1 MALGKSTFSS
11 IHNQYS
17 EESRTWDSITEFNAT
32 NLSENWLFQFF
43 NQDSYLTFDGTDDFV
58 DCGAVDA
65 NSAISLGSSTGATV
79 AFWVKFTTAG
89 AFEWIFH
96 NDVVSDNDYAGLF
109 VYKDDGEKINFAWG
123 NNTGGGSS
131 NRESMVGNQSIAL
144 NTWYFVA
151 IATDFALTESSGVV
165 TGTSIYTASESAG
178 SVTTN
183 AVTNAGTANV
193 STPTYTSGR
202 AYFGRRGDTEST
214 HFGEFQIKRFGIWN
228 EKLTSTEVT
237 ALYNSGNYLSFVEDS
252 GNYESSANLVSY
264 CEFNNGD
271 PIVRDLQGNF
281 SGLVQGAN
289 YGGFLPLALNNTTCE
304 SVFYNGA
311 ITSQN
316 PTLRESIDLTTSK
329 AASNNLSIDIANY
342 QYQGDS
348 LSAEILLGSN
358 TYLNRGVRI
367 FSQINDDTDL
377 DNCIQIF
384 HGRLTDINHNIENV
398 NVTLSSIRPWDKI
411 SFPQNKHTKYNVYEP
426 VVYGDYNFSDAT
438 SGTSDAVFGGVFPV
452 PILYTNRNTITTIMP
467 KSYASSSNAYLHHYV
482 GYDWF
487 CSIKDEAS
495 NAISEQTITESN
507 VNILETPTSHRSI
520 GYIRTNNAGFDA
532 SDTGGTVTYLTNPQ
546 NALQYDESTGASDTS
561 TFATGDIDST
571 SDIRYLVVQT
581 PNNEF
586 SITLITA
593 VKISQSVSL
602 DDGSGDPQQYQID
615 FFGNEYDSSAD
626 DLLSSPTTD
635 EFTSAI
641 STNTYTFDASPAN
654 VVASENA
661 LVCPDELLIK
671 FDPQHNAPLYDHE
684 DHELRV
690 HDVQL
695 RFENRFNFNDDD
707 AKRLA
712 DKKYFYCGAD
722 GLTASWD
729 GDAITHGHDAHRDL
743 LIRFAGLDNNDPD
756 GWSALNVDRAK
767 DNWKIR
773 YWQLEPTS
781 LKEVL
786 EKLQY
791 EFGFIAKYSPSGK
804 LKYIYPLQKSE
815 FSADH
820 NLTMNDVKNLQIKNT
835 SLSEVITQ
843 MNISN
848 HLHPAETRKY
858 YSITTSKNTNTR
870 AKYNFSAKENIKDI
884 NLDMNIGTIPTTPN
898 TDINRDFFSYYNG
911 ILGDVKKI
919 VSCEVVNPAKGF
931 KMETGDIVS
940 YSDMGVDPGGE
951 SWSNQYFMI
960 INLQRS
966 PGKVSIVT
974 REVG

>member
-17 EESRTWDSITEFNAT
+17 EESRTWDSIAEFNAT

-109 VYKDDGEKINFAWG
+109 VYKDDNEKMNFAWG
-123 NNTGGGSS
+123 NNTGGGSDH
-131 NRESMVGNQSIAL
+131 RESMVGNQSIAL

-178 SVTTN
+178 SVTIN
-183 AVTNAGTANV
+183 AVTNAGDAGV

-237 ALYNSGNYLSFVEDS
+237 ALYNSGNYLSFMEDS
-252 GNYESSANLVSY
+252 GNYASSANLISY
-264 CEFNNGD
+264 WEFNNGD

-281 SGLVQGAN
+281 SGLVTGAN

-348 LSAEILLGSN
+348 LSAELLLGSN

-398 NVTLSSIRPWDKI
+398 NVTLSSMRPWDKI
-411 SFPQNKHTKYNVYEP
+411 SIPQDKSSNNVYTP
-426 VVYGDYNFSDAT
+426 IAYGDYDANNATTETKKNKVFPLPVVKATGGKIYFAMHKAISDSSLLINYYDSSSDLFPVLTADSNTSSKYDINTVGVDVNITRRFRIYGDSASIDINSDWSNHTNVLAPSGDATISNETNTAYDYVDIAMPDFSGALSDLKVFVKGSLSPDASNTAQLSAKVYGTDVTALSHGSPSLQAT
-438 SGTSDAVFGGVFPV
+438 SG
-452 PILYTNRNTITTIMP
+452 
-467 KSYASSSNAYLHHYV
+467 
-482 GYDWF
+482 
-487 CSIKDEAS
+487 
-495 NAISEQTITESN
+495 
-507 VNILETPTSHRSI
+507 
-520 GYIRTNNAGFDA
+520 
-532 SDTGGTVTYLTNPQ
+532 
-546 NALQYDESTGASDTS
+546 ST
-561 TFATGDIDST
+561 DIDS
-571 SDIRYLVVQT
+571 SGSEY
-581 PNNEF
+581 
-586 SITLITA
+586 
-593 VKISQSVSL
+593 SV
-602 DDGSGDPQQYQID
+602 
-615 FFGNEYDSSAD
+615 A
-626 DLLSSPTTD
+626 
-635 EFTSAI
+635 
-641 STNTYTFDASPAN
+641 
-654 VVASENA
+654 
-661 LVCPDELLIK
+661 
-671 FDPQHNAPLYDHE
+671 
-684 DHELRV
+684 
-690 HDVQL
+690 
-695 RFENRFNFNDDD
+695 NFNSFLDNQD
-707 AKRLA
+707 AVPGTISVGAKTASGTYDAVVTNVYMTATSGVAIDEPDSAGRERKDL
-712 DKKYFYCGAD
+712 KYVYCGAD

-743 LIRFAGLDNNDPD
+743 LIRFAGHDNNDPD

-767 DNWKIR
+767 DNWRIR
-773 YWQLEPTS
+773 YWLLEQAP
-781 LKEVL
+781 LKTIL
-786 EKLQY
+786 EKIQY

-804 LKYIYPLQKSE
+804 LKYIYPLQQSE
-815 FSADH
+815 LSADH
-820 NLTMNDVKNLQIKNT
+820 TLTKEDTSNLRIKNT
-835 SLSEVITQ
+835 SLSDIVTE
-843 MNISN
+843 MNISTEK
-848 HLHPAETRKY
+848 HAGETSRY
-858 YSITTSKNTNTR
+858 MTVVNAKNTTARN
-870 AKYNFSAKENIKDI
+870 KYHFHSQENIKDI
-884 NLDMNIGTIPTTPN
+884 KLDMNIGTIPTTPN
-898 TDINRDFFSYYNG
+898 TDINRDFFSYYTG

>member
-151 IATDFALTESSGVV
+151 IATDFALTEASGVV

-178 SVTTN
+178 SVTIN

-237 ALYNSGNYLSFVEDS
+237 ALYNSGNYLSFMEDS
-252 GNYESSANLVSY
+252 GNYASSANLISY
-264 CEFNNGD
+264 WEFNNGD

-411 SFPQNKHTKYNVYEP
+411 SIPQAKSSNNVYTP
-426 VVYGDYNFSDAT
+426 IAYGDYDANNATTETKKNKVFPLPVVKATGGKIYFAMHKAISDSSLLINYYDSSSDLFPVLTSDSNTSSKFDINTVGVDVNITRRFRIYGDSAVNEDGGSDWSNPSNILAPSGDATTGFPTDNERVNTATDYIAVDLPDFSGAISDLKVFVKGNINPAEREGASGNGLVRVKVYGNEITIITQASGASASTSGSSDIDSSGTDYQVADFNSFLDNQDVPPSKFSVGTNVTAGEYNATLTNAYLTAT
-438 SGTSDAVFGGVFPV
+438 SGVAIDEPDSAGRERKD
-452 PILYTNRNTITTIMP
+452 L
-467 KSYASSSNAYLHHYV
+467 KYV
-482 GYDWF
+482 
-487 CSIKDEAS
+487 
-495 NAISEQTITESN
+495 
-507 VNILETPTSHRSI
+507 
-520 GYIRTNNAGFDA
+520 
-532 SDTGGTVTYLTNPQ
+532 
-546 NALQYDESTGASDTS
+546 
-561 TFATGDIDST
+561 
-571 SDIRYLVVQT
+571 
-581 PNNEF
+581 
-586 SITLITA
+586 
-593 VKISQSVSL
+593 
-602 DDGSGDPQQYQID
+602 
-615 FFGNEYDSSAD
+615 
-626 DLLSSPTTD
+626 
-635 EFTSAI
+635 
-641 STNTYTFDASPAN
+641 
-654 VVASENA
+654 
-661 LVCPDELLIK
+661 
-671 FDPQHNAPLYDHE
+671 
-684 DHELRV
+684 
-690 HDVQL
+690 
-695 RFENRFNFNDDD
+695 
-707 AKRLA
+707 
-712 DKKYFYCGAD
+712 YCGAD

-767 DNWKIR
+767 DNWTIR
-773 YWQLEPTS
+773 YWLLEQAP
-781 LKEVL
+781 LKTIL
-786 EKLQY
+786 EKIQY

-804 LKYIYPLQKSE
+804 LKYIYPLQQSE
-815 FSADH
+815 LSADH
-820 NLTMNDVKNLQIKNT
+820 TLTKEDTSNLRIKNT
-835 SLSEVITQ
+835 SLSDIVTE
-843 MNISN
+843 MNISTEK
-848 HLHPAETRKY
+848 HAGETSRY
-858 YSITTSKNTNTR
+858 MTVVNAKNTTARN
-870 AKYNFSAKENIKDI
+870 KYHFHSQENIKDI
-884 NLDMNIGTIPTTPN
+884 KLDMNIGTIPTTPN
-898 TDINRDFFSYYNG
+898 TDINRDFFSYYTG

>member
-17 EESRTWDSITEFNAT
+17 EESRTWDSITEFNAS

-151 IATDFALTESSGVV
+151 IATDFALTEASGVV

-178 SVTTN
+178 SVTIN

-237 ALYNSGNYLSFVEDS
+237 ALYNSGNYLSFMEDS
-252 GNYESSANLVSY
+252 GNYASSANLISY
-264 CEFNNGD
+264 WEFNNGD

-348 LSAEILLGSN
+348 LSAELLLGSN

-411 SFPQNKHTKYNVYEP
+411 SIPQAKSSNNVYTP
-426 VVYGDYNFSDAT
+426 IAYGDYDANNATTETKKNKVFPLPVVKATGGKIYFAMHKAISDSSLLINYYDSSSDLFPVLTADSNTSSKYDINTVGVDVNITRRFRIYGDSAVNEDGGSDWSNPSNILAPSGDATTGFPTDNERVNTATDYIAVDLPDFSGAISDLKVFVKGNINPAERAGASGNGLVKVKVYGNEITIITQASGASASTSGSSDIDSSGTDYQVADFNSVLDNQDAPPSKFSVGTNVTAGEYDATLTNAYLSAT
-438 SGTSDAVFGGVFPV
+438 SGVAIDEPDSAGRERKD
-452 PILYTNRNTITTIMP
+452 L
-467 KSYASSSNAYLHHYV
+467 KYV
-482 GYDWF
+482 
-487 CSIKDEAS
+487 
-495 NAISEQTITESN
+495 
-507 VNILETPTSHRSI
+507 
-520 GYIRTNNAGFDA
+520 
-532 SDTGGTVTYLTNPQ
+532 
-546 NALQYDESTGASDTS
+546 
-561 TFATGDIDST
+561 
-571 SDIRYLVVQT
+571 
-581 PNNEF
+581 
-586 SITLITA
+586 
-593 VKISQSVSL
+593 
-602 DDGSGDPQQYQID
+602 
-615 FFGNEYDSSAD
+615 
-626 DLLSSPTTD
+626 
-635 EFTSAI
+635 
-641 STNTYTFDASPAN
+641 
-654 VVASENA
+654 
-661 LVCPDELLIK
+661 
-671 FDPQHNAPLYDHE
+671 
-684 DHELRV
+684 
-690 HDVQL
+690 
-695 RFENRFNFNDDD
+695 
-707 AKRLA
+707 
-712 DKKYFYCGAD
+712 YCGAD

-743 LIRFAGLDNNDPD
+743 LIRFAGHDNNDPG

-773 YWQLEPTS
+773 YWILEQAP
-781 LKEVL
+781 LKTIL

-791 EFGFIAKYSPSGK
+791 EFAFIAKYSPSGK
-804 LKYIYPLQKSE
+804 LKYIYPLQQSE
-815 FSADH
+815 LSADH
-820 NLTMNDVKNLQIKNT
+820 TLTKEDTSNLRIKNT
-835 SLSEVITQ
+835 SLSDIVTE
-843 MNISN
+843 MNISTEK
-848 HLHPAETRKY
+848 HAGETSRY
-858 YSITTSKNTNTR
+858 MTVVNAKNTTARN
-870 AKYNFSAKENIKDI
+870 KYHFHSQENIKDI

>member
-96 NDVVSDNDYAGLF
+96 NDVVSDNNYAGLF
-109 VYKDDGEKINFAWG
+109 VYKDDNEKMNFAWG

-151 IATDFALTESSGVV
+151 IATDFALTESIGGVV

-178 SVTTN
+178 SVTIN
-183 AVTNAGTANV
+183 AATNAGTANV

-237 ALYNSGNYLSFVEDS
+237 ALYNSGNYLSFMEDS
-252 GNYESSANLVSY
+252 GNYASSANLISY
-264 CEFNNGD
+264 WEFNNGD

-411 SFPQNKHTKYNVYEP
+411 SIPQAKSSNNVYTP
-426 VVYGDYNFSDAT
+426 IAYGDYDANNATTETKKNKVFPLPVVKATGGKIYFAMHKAISDSSLLINYYDSSSDLFPVLTSDSNTSSKFDINTVGVDVNITRRFRIYGDSAVNEDGGSDWSNPSNILAPSGDATTGFPTDNERVNTATDYIAVDLPDFSGAISDLKVFVKGNINPAEREGASGNGLVRVKVYGNEITIITQASGASASTSGSSDIDSSGTDYQVADFNSFLDNQDAPPSKFSVGTNVTAGEYNATLTNAYLTAT
-438 SGTSDAVFGGVFPV
+438 SGVAIDEPDSAGRERKD
-452 PILYTNRNTITTIMP
+452 L
-467 KSYASSSNAYLHHYV
+467 KYV
-482 GYDWF
+482 
-487 CSIKDEAS
+487 
-495 NAISEQTITESN
+495 
-507 VNILETPTSHRSI
+507 
-520 GYIRTNNAGFDA
+520 
-532 SDTGGTVTYLTNPQ
+532 
-546 NALQYDESTGASDTS
+546 
-561 TFATGDIDST
+561 
-571 SDIRYLVVQT
+571 
-581 PNNEF
+581 
-586 SITLITA
+586 
-593 VKISQSVSL
+593 
-602 DDGSGDPQQYQID
+602 
-615 FFGNEYDSSAD
+615 
-626 DLLSSPTTD
+626 
-635 EFTSAI
+635 
-641 STNTYTFDASPAN
+641 
-654 VVASENA
+654 
-661 LVCPDELLIK
+661 
-671 FDPQHNAPLYDHE
+671 
-684 DHELRV
+684 
-690 HDVQL
+690 
-695 RFENRFNFNDDD
+695 
-707 AKRLA
+707 
-712 DKKYFYCGAD
+712 YCGAD

-767 DNWKIR
+767 DNWTIR
-773 YWQLEPTS
+773 YWLLEQAP
-781 LKEVL
+781 LKTIL
-786 EKLQY
+786 EKIQY

-804 LKYIYPLQKSE
+804 LKYIYPLQQSE
-815 FSADH
+815 LSADH
-820 NLTMNDVKNLQIKNT
+820 TLTKEDTSNLRIKNT
-835 SLSEVITQ
+835 SLSDIVTE
-843 MNISN
+843 MNISTEK
-848 HLHPAETRKY
+848 HAGETSRY
-858 YSITTSKNTNTR
+858 MTVVNAKNTTARN
-870 AKYNFSAKENIKDI
+870 KYHFHSQENIKDI
-884 NLDMNIGTIPTTPN
+884 KLDMNIGTIPTTPN
-898 TDINRDFFSYYNG
+898 TDINRDFFSYYTG